1 MQQRRPE
8 RVASAIIGNFFF
20 GEWMQGTR
28 RFTNR
33 SNLVVVRIWEAR
45 VTQQTPPKMKF
56 SLPSLPRGML
66 SEASPVHHLEQA
78 GSQRSPL

>member
-1 MQQRRPE
+1 MQQRRPF

-56 SLPSLPRGML
+56 SLLSPPRGML
-66 SEASPVHHLEQA
+66 SGASPERRLVQA
-78 GSQRSPL
+78 DSQRSPL